1 MEVYCTRPSCPRPLN
16 QFADLDDSATLRTVQ
31 QKFCTACGMPLVLA
45 GRYVPQK
52 LLGKGGF
59 GAAFLA
65 RDRYTPAMR
74 RCVVKEFQPAGELSP
89 AQLQVAQKLFEREGE
104 VLEQLG
110 NNHPQIPD
118 LLAFFEIDA
127 PSRVAGKPERF
138 FYLVQEFIDGDNLE
152 EELEQQGA
160 FSEAAMVEVLREMLK
175 VLKYVHE
182 NGSIHRDIKPSNIM
196 RRKDGRL
203 FLLDFGAVKQVAAG
217 AAATPGKASTGIY
230 SMGFAP
236 PEQMRGDHVYP
247 ATDLYAL
254 AVTCITL
261 LTGKSPSELYDSYSN
276 DWNWKPHAQISDR
289 LADVLDRLLLPTP
302 SARFQSA
309 EAAME
314 ALQAALAPAAAPAPS
329 TPLASPQSRAAAVA
343 ASPSASSTAMQA
355 AAAPPPSLA
364 VPAAS
369 APTPAPAAVKPFS
382 LLEFLGGAMFTG
394 TEGGL
399 LAIALLSVLGTTLVN
414 PVFWLLLLGV
424 MGGLA
429 FAQSRRWIER
439 TDLFIIAGITL
450 VLVLFLP
457 FLNDFAPIRAVGSV
471 FQTVLITAIFAGLF
485 AVAVGIIFRLV
496 YLMLS
501 KFL

>member
-1 MEVYCTRPSCPRPLN
+1 MEVYCTRPSCPRPVN
-16 QFADLDDSATLRTVQ
+16 HFADLDDSATLRTVQ

-74 RCVVKEFQPAGELSP
+74 RCVVKEFQPAGDLSP
-89 AQLQVAQKLFEREGE
+89 VQLQVAQKLFEREGE

-118 LLAFFEIDA
+118 LLAFFELDA

-138 FYLVQEFIDGDNLE
+138 FYLVQELIDGDNLE
-152 EELEQQGA
+152 EELERQGA
-160 FSEAAMVEVLREMLK
+160 FSEAAVVEVLREMLK

-203 FLLDFGAVKQVAAG
+203 FLLDFGAVKQVTAG
-217 AAATPGKASTGIY
+217 AAAAPGKASTGIY

-236 PEQMRGDHVYP
+236 PEQMRGDTVYP

-254 AVTCITL
+254 GVTCITL
-261 LTGKSPSELYDSYSN
+261 LTGKAPSDLYDSYSN
-276 DWNWKPHAQISDR
+276 DWNWRPQAQVSDR
-289 LADVLDRLLLPTP
+289 LADVLDHLLLPTP
-302 SARFQSA
+302 SQRFQSA
-309 EAAME
+309 EVALE
-314 ALQAALAPAAAPAPS
+314 ALQAALAPASAQPVSPSVSLQGAAVAVAPPATSAPSMPAAAVPQSKPAAPAP
-329 TPLASPQSRAAAVA
+329 
-343 ASPSASSTAMQA
+343 PS
-355 AAAPPPSLA
+355 
-364 VPAAS
+364 
-369 APTPAPAAVKPFS
+369 PTPTLAPARPFS
-382 LLEFLGGAMFTG
+382 LVEFLGGAMFTG
-394 TEGGL
+394 VEGGL

-424 MGGLA
+424 MGGLI

-439 TDLFIIAGITL
+439 ADLLIIAGITL
-450 VLVLFLP
+450 ALVLFLP
-457 FLNDFAPIRAVGSV
+457 FLNDFAPIRALGSV
-471 FQTVLITAIFAGLF
+471 FQTVLISAIFAGLF
-485 AVAVGIIFRLV
+485 AVAVGIIFKLV
-496 YLMLS
+496 YLTLS
-501 KFL
+501 RFL

>member
-31 QKFCTACGMPLVLA
+31 QKFCTTCGMPLVLA

-52 LLGKGGF
+52 LLGQGGF

-74 RCVVKEFQPAGELSP
+74 RCVVKEFQPAGDLSP
-89 AQLQVAQKLFEREGE
+89 AQLQMAQKLFEREGE

-110 NNHPQIPD
+110 NHHPQIPD

-152 EELEQQGA
+152 EELERQGA

-236 PEQMRGDHVYP
+236 PEQMRGDQVYP

-254 AVTCITL
+254 GVTCITL

-289 LADVLDRLLLPTP
+289 LAEVLDRLLLPTP
-302 SARFQSA
+302 SQRFQSA

-314 ALQAALAPAAAPAPS
+314 ALQVAVAPAATPSPS
-329 TPLASPQSRAAAVA
+329 TPPASPQSRAAAVA
-343 ASPSASSTAMQA
+343 ASPSVSPTAMQA
-355 AAAPPPSLA
+355 APAPPPSPA
-364 VPAAS
+364 VPAA
-369 APTPAPAAVKPFS
+369 APPTPAPAAVRPFS

-394 TEGGL
+394 AEGGL

-424 MGGLA
+424 MGGLV

-450 VLVLFLP
+450 ALVIFLP
-457 FLNDFAPIRAVGSV
+457 FLNDFDPIRAVGSV
-471 FQTVLITAIFAGLF
+471 FQTVLISAIFAGLF
-485 AVAVGIIFRLV
+485 AVAVGIVFRLV

-501 KFL
+501 RLL